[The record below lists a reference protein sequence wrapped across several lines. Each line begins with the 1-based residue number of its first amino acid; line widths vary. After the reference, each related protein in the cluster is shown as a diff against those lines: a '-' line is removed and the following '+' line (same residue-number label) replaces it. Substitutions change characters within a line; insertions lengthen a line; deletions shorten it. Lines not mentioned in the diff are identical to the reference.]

1 MNKIKLNYIELVIF
15 NLLIL
20 VSAIYTR
27 FKYIELNLNLL
38 DSIICTSIISLVPIF
53 NLRKILKSYNPE
65 EQEGDLHD

>member
-15 NLLIL
+15 NLMIL
-20 VSAIYTR
+20 VGAIYTR
-27 FKYIELNLNLL
+27 FKYIDLDLILL

-65 EQEGDLHD
+65 EQGRRPS